1 MTWSRQSGEGTCS
14 FNFEAPKALPHTPA
28 RHAKA
33 SVLNVALL
41 RKGERI
47 KVTKH
52 PLMALNCLFSLIIF
66 DFLG

>member
-14 FNFEAPKALPHTPA
+14 FKFGALKALTLTPA

-33 SVLNVALL
+33 SAPNVALL

-47 KVTKH
+47 QVTKH
-52 PLMALNCLFSLIIF
+52 PSMALNCLFSLIIF